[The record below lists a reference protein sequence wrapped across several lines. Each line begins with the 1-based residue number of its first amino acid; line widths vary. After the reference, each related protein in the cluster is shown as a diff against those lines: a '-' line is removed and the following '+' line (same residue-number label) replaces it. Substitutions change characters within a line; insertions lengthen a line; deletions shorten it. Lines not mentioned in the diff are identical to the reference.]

1 MREILKKGLDELNIS
16 YSDTQLDQIDTFYE
30 MIIEK
35 NKVMNLTRIT
45 DMEEYYIK
53 HILDSLLICNELV
66 IDNKRIIDVGTG
78 AGFPG
83 IPIKIFFPDI
93 NITLMDSLN
102 KRLLFLEEVIRE
114 LGLSDIKTLH
124 GRAEDIGKN
133 KIYRESFDIAIS
145 RAVADMS
152 VLTELCLPLVSV
164 NGYFAAYKSNDSMEE
179 ISKADNAIEIIGGSK
194 PDIIESTLPCSDIKR
209 KIVIVKKIR
218 TTPEQYPRKAGIPSK
233 KPIM

>member
-66 IDNKRIIDVGTG
+66 IDNKKIIDVGTG

-102 KRLLFLEEVIRE
+102 KRILFLEEVIRE

-164 NGYFAAYKSNDSMEE
+164 NGYFAAYKSNDSM
-179 ISKADNAIEIIGGSK
+179 
-194 PDIIESTLPCSDIKR
+194 
-209 KIVIVKKIR
+209 
-218 TTPEQYPRKAGIPSK
+218 
-233 KPIM
+233 